1 MALWVLGIN
10 HRTASVEKRERVS
23 FPASEMAPALQNA
36 HQLPGVH
43 ELAIMSTC
51 NRTEFYVVG
60 DDQGRRESL
69 VEWWA
74 AWLDVE
80 PGSFEECLYV
90 HEEQHAARHVMRVC
104 CGLDSMVL
112 GEPQVLGQVKE
123 AYNQAYAAGT
133 TGTILSRL
141 FEHAF
146 SVAKRV
152 RTDTA
157 IGENPVSVAYAA
169 VSMSRHIFSN
179 MRRKSALLIG
189 AGETV
194 ELVAQHLTQAGV
206 SSMTVANR
214 SIERAEQLA
223 ARFEGRAVTL
233 SAVPD
238 ELPAADIVIA
248 STGSQLPILGKGA
261 VEEALRRR
269 KHKPIFMVDLAVP
282 RDIEPEVGRLGDIFL
297 YTVDDLHSVIEEN
310 RQSREGAAQ
319 EAEHLVQEG
328 ASEFMYQ
335 LRALDAV
342 ATLKQF
348 RGEVEAVRDAELD
361 KALRSLASGGDPET
375 LLRSMARSLTNK
387 FLHHP
392 TVQVRKATAEGRVE
406 VTDWLRELH
415 GMEPLSGNT
424 ENTAT
429 GGGSP
434 QSASATPTESST
446 RNPS

>member
-23 FPASEMAPALQNA
+23 LPESEIAPALQNA
-36 HQLPGVH
+36 LQLPGMR
-43 ELAIMSTC
+43 ELAVMSTC
-51 NRTEFYVVG
+51 NRTEFYILG
-60 DDQGRRESL
+60 DGVSRQS
-69 VEWWA
+69 VIEWWG

-80 PGSFEECLYV
+80 PDTFEDSLYV
-90 HEEQHAARHVMRVC
+90 HEEQHAARHVMRVA

-112 GEPQVLGQVKE
+112 GEPQVLGQLKE

-133 TGTILSRL
+133 TGTVLSRL

-169 VSMSRHIFSN
+169 VSMSRHIFTD

-194 ELVAQHLTQAGV
+194 ELVAQHLHESGIRHL
-206 SSMTVANR
+206 TVANR

-223 ARFEGRAVTL
+223 SRFEGQAVTL

-261 VEEALRRR
+261 VEHAVRRR
-269 KHKPIFMVDLAVP
+269 KRRPVFMVDLAVP
-282 RDIEPEVGRLGDIFL
+282 RDIEPEVGQLDDIFL

-310 RQSREGAAQ
+310 RRSREGAAR

-348 RGEVEAVRDAELD
+348 RGEVESVRDGELD
-361 KALRSLASGGDPET
+361 KALRSLAAGGDPET
-375 LLRSMARSLTNK
+375 LMRSMARALTNK

-415 GMEPLSGNT
+415 GMAPVASET
-424 ENTAT
+424 ES
-429 GGGSP
+429 GGSENAS
-434 QSASATPTESST
+434 QSPVADSTEPST

>member
-36 HQLPGVH
+36 HQLPGVR

-60 DDQGRRESL
+60 EEQANREAL

-80 PGSFEECLYV
+80 PDNFEECLYV

-223 ARFEGRAVTL
+223 TRFEGRAVTL
-233 SAVPD
+233 SSVPD
-238 ELPAADIVIA
+238 ELPAVDIVIA

-282 RDIEPEVGRLGDIFL
+282 RDIEPEVGRLSDVFL

-310 RQSREGAAQ
+310 RQSREGAAE

-348 RGEVEAVRDAELD
+348 RGDVEAVRDAELD

-415 GMEPLSGNT
+415 GMEPLSGET
-424 ENTAT
+424 ESTGT

-434 QSASATPTESST
+434 QGTPTTPTESST

>member
-23 FPASEMAPALQNA
+23 FPESEIAPALKNA
-36 HQLPGVH
+36 LQLPGMR
-43 ELAIMSTC
+43 ELAVMSTC
-51 NRTEFYVVG
+51 NRTEFYILGEGVSR
-60 DDQGRRESL
+60 QSL
-69 VEWWA
+69 VEWWG

-80 PGSFEECLYV
+80 PDTFEDSLYV
-90 HEEQHAARHVMRVC
+90 HEEQHAARHVMRVA

-112 GEPQVLGQVKE
+112 GEPQVLGQLKE

-133 TGTILSRL
+133 TGTVLSRL

-169 VSMSRHIFSN
+169 VSMSRHIFTD
-179 MRRKSALLIG
+179 MRRNSALLIG

-194 ELVAQHLTQAGV
+194 ELVAQHLHEAGV
-206 SSMTVANR
+206 RDLTVANR

-223 ARFEGRAVTL
+223 ERFEGRAVTL

-261 VEEALRRR
+261 VEHAVRRR
-269 KHKPIFMVDLAVP
+269 KRRPIFMVDLAVP
-282 RDIEPEVGRLGDIFL
+282 RDIEPEVAELDDVFL
-297 YTVDDLHSVIEEN
+297 YTVDDLHGVIEEN
-310 RQSREGAAQ
+310 RRSREGAAR

-348 RGEVEAVRDAELD
+348 RGEVEAVRDGELD

-392 TVQVRKATAEGRVE
+392 TVQVRRATAEGRVE

-415 GMEPLSGNT
+415 GMEPSASET
-424 ENTAT
+424 ESD
-429 GGGSP
+429 GPGDVP
-434 QSASATPTESST
+434 QSTSADHTESST